1 MLDNNAIKSL
11 LDGLEGNDKEFVK
24 TLDRII
30 KIGVKVINSAEEL
43 SEELVGLDDIYQTC
57 IRDVNFTY
65 WLEVADGKLT
75 YAEGVNPKAK
85 FKMIF
90 TKSLI
95 IKILKGEESGVDD
108 FMKGKINV
116 EGDLSQGLRYIK
128 LFRLFFKYLSRVNN
142 KK

>member
-1 MLDNNAIKSL
+1 
-11 LDGLEGNDKEFVK
+11 
-24 TLDRII
+24 
-30 KIGVKVINSAEEL
+30 
-43 SEELVGLDDIYQTC
+43 
-57 IRDVNFTY
+57 
-65 WLEVADGKLT
+65 
-75 YAEGVNPKAK
+75 
-85 FKMIF
+85 MIF